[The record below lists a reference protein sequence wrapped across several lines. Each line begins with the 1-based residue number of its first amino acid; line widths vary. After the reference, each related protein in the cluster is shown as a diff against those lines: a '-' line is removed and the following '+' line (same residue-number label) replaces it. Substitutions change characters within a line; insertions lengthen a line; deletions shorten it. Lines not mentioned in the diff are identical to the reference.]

1 MFNRIPTPIINIP
14 DLSSLNISL
23 TINNKELFDLLNISY
38 FEDKLTKIKYPIYSE
53 QLNINS
59 PFQINKYYNMYII
72 INSQK
77 HYITYKDIASKN
89 SKYNLFK
96 LVIKPLNHL
105 TYNTILR
112 RVYKNKRCI
121 SKLKQDLKH
130 IKNKENKILEFK
142 L

>member
-1 MFNRIPTPIINIP
+1 ME
-14 DLSSLNISL
+14 
-23 TINNKELFDLLNISY
+23 KE
-38 FEDKLTKIKYPIYSE
+38 KL
-53 QLNINS
+53 
-59 PFQINKYYNMYII
+59 
-72 INSQK
+72 
-77 HYITYKDIASKN
+77 YKDIASKD

-121 SKLKQDLKH
+121 LKLKQDLKH

-142 L
+142 SKNKLYPESITSIHPDLNELFKDTMRLNTIASSLESFASTQKKPCLTNWKLS